1 MKKIFI
7 IVGAVILAAAIAA
20 GSFYGG
26 MAYNRNQQNQVRTAF
41 LRSRGINPNDQGA
54 FFNGQAPSGQNTNG
68 GARGFFGGGMVGQ
81 IKSIE
86 GNTLTISTAQNVITV
101 TVPDGTPIEKTVA
114 GALADLQVGERISVA
129 GQRDTNGNITTVQQ
143 ITILP
148 PTIAQPQPTQGATP

>member
-1 MKKIFI
+1 VKRIII
-7 IVGAVILAAAIAA
+7 IVGAVVLAVVIAA

-41 LRSRGINPNDQGA
+41 LRSRGLNPNDAAAIGGQ
-54 FFNGQAPSGQNTNG
+54 NGQGSNANG

-101 TVPDGTPIEKTVA
+101 TVTDKTPIEKTVA
-114 GALADLQVGERISVA
+114 GALADLQIGDRVSVA
-129 GQRDTNGNITTVQQ
+129 GQRDANGNITTVQQ

-148 PTIAQPQPTQGATP
+148 ATTAQPQPTQGATP